1 MIPTIIIN
9 YERIIEID
17 NELNISLYEE
27 NINFS
32 NLISPL
38 KPIALYY
45 PEYNYINEK
54 LSIKLVEYKAKLL
67 NQINLAKNHGIYGFA
82 IKYKYIL
89 NKANGY
95 DETILIFLKLN
106 MMHFLLNW
114 ENDNIKILINEY
126 KKKYNYIRI
135 FAILLE
141 SFVKRIKTYIISD
154 LYIKIKQK
162 PILSIENPLIFKNPQ
177 RALLL
182 LRKKFKENG
191 INEIFIICP
200 LIKVFKNSNY
210 TKAFDAI
217 IDSPIFDYSAK
228 DLNHTLINYYS
239 GLIYKNIFL
248 NKKYKEKL
256 IFRSSQL
263 NIKFNESFD
272 NYFKDY
278 TPEKFYILNNIIIN
292 LIIKNYKETQGIFFL
307 KSWNDLE
314 KGNYLEPD
322 NNFGYASINSFSKAL
337 FNLSFDHHKYVFNY
351 LNNRCIIAIQ
361 AHIFYNELLFE
372 IINKTNNIPINFDL
386 YITTLLDSNIEIF
399 EKYLRTYSKAVYYEI
414 LQVEN
419 KGRDILPFIMQMKNH
434 FKKYKYLCHIHTKKA
449 NHILISGE
457 GWRNYLFENL
467 LGDTERISRILFDLE
482 NYKKLGFIFPEPY
495 YNVIKYIKDFD
506 SINFQYHR
514 PNIKYMNFVMN
525 NLFPQKKIGKKL
537 LFPVGDM
544 FWAKIKSIHQIFKI
558 ELKHLFPKELGQIN
572 GTIMHAI
579 ERIWLY
585 LVKKNGYYYKVIFN
599 HY

>member
-1 MIPTIIIN
+1 M
-9 YERIIEID
+9 
-17 NELNISLYEE
+17 
-27 NINFS
+27 
-32 NLISPL
+32 

-45 PEYNYINEK
+45 PENNYINEN
-54 LSIKLVEYKAKLL
+54 LSIKLVENKAKLL

-89 NKANGY
+89 NKANDY
-95 DETILIFLKLN
+95 DETILMFLKLK
-106 MMHFLLNW
+106 MIHFLLNW
-114 ENDNIKILINEY
+114 ENDNIKLLINEY
-126 KKKYNYIRI
+126 KKKYNYIRT
-135 FAILLE
+135 FQNLLE
-141 SFVKRIKTYIISD
+141 SFVKRIKTYIVSD
-154 LYIKIKQK
+154 LYIKINKK

-177 RALLL
+177 RSLLL

-200 LIKVFKNSNY
+200 LIKVFNNSNY
-210 TKAFDAI
+210 TNLFDAT
-217 IDSPIFDYSAK
+217 IDSPIFDYFEK

-239 GLIYKNIFL
+239 GLIYKNILL
-248 NKKYKEKL
+248 NKKNGSNL

-263 NIKFNESFD
+263 NIRFNESFND
-272 NYFKDY
+272 FKDY
-278 TPEKFYILNNIIIN
+278 TSEKFYILNKIILN
-292 LIIKNYKETQGIFFL
+292 WTKTNYEKTQGIFFL
-307 KSWNDLE
+307 KSWNDFE
-314 KGNYLEPD
+314 KGNYLKPD

-337 FNLSFDHHKYVFNY
+337 FNLSFVYQNYDFNY

-399 EKYLRTYSKAVYYEI
+399 KQNLKTYSKAVNFEI

-449 NHILISGE
+449 NHISISGV

-467 LGDTERISRILFDLE
+467 LGDTERISRIIFDLE
-482 NYKKLGFIFPEPY
+482 NSEKLGFIFPEPY
-495 YNVIKYIKDFD
+495 YSVVKYIKDFD
-506 SINFQYHR
+506 SINFQYHL
-514 PNIKYMNFVMN
+514 PNIKYMNFVLN
-525 NLFPQKKIGKKL
+525 RLFPQKQIGKKL
-537 LFPVGDM
+537 VFPVGDM
-544 FWAKIKSIHQIFKI
+544 FWAKIKSIYQIFKI
-558 ELKHLFPKELGQIN
+558 ELKSLFPKELGQIN

-585 LVKKNGYYYKVIFN
+585 LVKKNGYYYKAIFN